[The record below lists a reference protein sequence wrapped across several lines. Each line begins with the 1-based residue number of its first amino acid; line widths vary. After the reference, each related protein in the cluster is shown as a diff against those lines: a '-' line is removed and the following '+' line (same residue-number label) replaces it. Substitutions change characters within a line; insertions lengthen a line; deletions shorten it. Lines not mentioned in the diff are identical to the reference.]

1 MKRLLD
7 LDAGQQAA
15 LERRLARLAADAP
28 SGALLTV
35 TLDLGRDDGGSDWL
49 GQQPAAT
56 EFCYWARP
64 AQARWRLGIGR
75 AVVCS
80 SGGPARFTAL
90 QAAHEGFAR
99 HWRHDD
105 GGTDFRPVACLGFAF
120 DDESAD
126 VLPNAQLGVAAV
138 VLDTANGRR
147 RASFTTP
154 AREAHD
160 APARWRALLAAAGRP
175 AQLPR
180 IGTLPDPALPQRAW
194 QARVDAALAAIADG
208 SFDKVVLSR
217 TLRLPLADD
226 GAPVALLRA
235 LAARHPESTL
245 FAMGNARGC
254 LVGATP
260 ERLVGLADGV
270 LATDALAGT
279 AWADEPIAADKN
291 VREQRVVVDA
301 IRQAL
306 APLCE
311 HLDVPAE
318 ATVLELRDLRHLW
331 TPIGG
336 STRPGVGLFDLIS
349 RLHPTPAVGGWPTA
363 AARQWL
369 RRHDEHRPGW
379 YSGGV
384 GWIDRDGNG
393 EVAVALRC
401 GLLTPG
407 RIELTA
413 GAGIVAGSLA
423 AQEFAETEA
432 KLGTMLDALREGDAT
447 DQRGTGTDG
456 GAG

>member
-1 MKRLLD
+1 MKTLLD
-7 LDAGQQAA
+7 LAAGHWAA

-35 TLDLGRDDGGSDWL
+35 TLDLGADDGHGDWL
-49 GQQPAAT
+49 DRQPAT
-56 EFCYWARP
+56 GDLCYWARP
-64 AQARWRLGIGR
+64 SAQHWRLGIGR

-105 GGTDFRPVACLGFAF
+105 GGTGCRPVACLGFAF

-126 VLPNAQLGVAAV
+126 VLPNAQLGVAAILLETV
-138 VLDTANGRR
+138 DGRR
-147 RASFTTP
+147 HASFTTP

-160 APARWRALLAAAGRP
+160 APARWQSLLAATGRP
-175 AQLPR
+175 ASLPR
-180 IGTLPDPALPQRAW
+180 LGTLPDPALPQRAW
-194 QARVDAALAAIADG
+194 QARVDAALAAINDG
-208 SFDKVVLSR
+208 VFDKVVLSR

-235 LAARHPESTL
+235 LVARHPESTL

-254 LVGATP
+254 LIGATP
-260 ERLVGLADGV
+260 ERLVGFADGV

-311 HLDVPAE
+311 RLDVPAE
-318 ATVLELRDLRHLW
+318 ATVLTLRHLRHLW

-379 YSGGV
+379 YSGGI
-384 GWIDRDGNG
+384 GWIDGDGNG

-407 RIELTA
+407 RIALTA

-432 KLGTMLDALREGDAT
+432 KLGTMLDALRDGDAAAG
-447 DQRGTGTDG
+447 RGTGTDG
-456 GAG
+456 GPQ